1 MDNNINDKV
10 EKLKRKQEVLKAR
23 IQLIEGREKSKE
35 KKLETRKKILIGSY
49 FLEKY
54 NKDNEMKKLI
64 MIMDKYLIRES
75 DRKVFGLDYDKEN
88 EDKSK

>member
-1 MDNNINDKV
+1 MDNNIKDKV

>member
-35 KKLETRKKILIGSY
+35 KKLMTRKKILIGSY

-54 NKDNEMKKLI
+54 NKDNEIKKLI

>member
-1 MDNNINDKV
+1 
-10 EKLKRKQEVLKAR
+10 
-23 IQLIEGREKSKE
+23 
-35 KKLETRKKILIGSY
+35 
-49 FLEKY
+49 
-54 NKDNEMKKLI
+54 